1 MKFGETLLE
10 GEGGT
15 SKNPWDRDSL
25 CMVSVYDGPMETV
38 MLNKCG

>member
-1 MKFGETLLE
+1 MVKFGETLLE

-15 SKNPWDRDSL
+15 SKNPWDSL